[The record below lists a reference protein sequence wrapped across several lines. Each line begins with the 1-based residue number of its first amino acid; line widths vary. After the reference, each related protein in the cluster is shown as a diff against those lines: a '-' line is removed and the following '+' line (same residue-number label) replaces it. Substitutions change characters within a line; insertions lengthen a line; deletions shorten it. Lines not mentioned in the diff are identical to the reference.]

1 VRLSLAIES
10 PLKSDGPL
18 GGLRFRGAPVTFPV
32 SQGKGEGVATGGGS
46 GPVMFRGTVEVS
58 GLDGP
63 SSRPAG
69 RQAFHLVQ
77 RAGQEGPA
85 LGTITLAPGAVRQVQ
100 VRLIYPADAT
110 PPQVLSLLP
119 VGETPGTVKQS
130 PVRPPSPD
138 P

>member
-1 VRLSLAIES
+1 MAAEGS
-10 PLKSDGPL
+10 K
-18 GGLRFRGAPVTFPV
+18 GG
-32 SQGKGEGVATGGGS
+32 

-63 SSRPAG
+63 NGRPTG

-77 RAGQEGPA
+77 RAGQEGPS
-85 LGTITLAPGAVRQVQ
+85 LGTISLPPGVVRQVQ
-100 VRLIYPADAT
+100 VRLLYPAAAT

-119 VGETPGTVKQS
+119 VEGGAGVVKQS